1 MRAAERAA
9 QRIAR
14 AIDRIGIDFFCDFAR
29 DVGLAGQMQRQG
41 GERRVDAPRERI
53 CDDRAV
59 GTDEAAVERWRPTR
73 RELRSPTAQQ
83 AGSPGSEGPPNG

>member
-53 CDDRAV
+53 GDNRAI
-59 GTDEAAVERWRPTR
+59 GGDEAASRTMAPYPRESRPP
-73 RELRSPTAQQ
+73 SAAK